1 LMKKPTIIKSRN
13 PMARIL
19 KQREFHSR
27 IVKSKKPKLIAKYL
41 DNEMKYDTK

>member
-1 LMKKPTIIKSRN
+1 
-13 PMARIL
+13 MARIL

-27 IVKSKKPKLIAKYL
+27 IVKSKKPKLLAKYL

>member
-1 LMKKPTIIKSRN
+1 
-13 PMARIL
+13 MARIL

-27 IVKSKKPKLIAKYL
+27 IVKNKKPKLIAKYL